1 MKNWMK
7 NNKSVVVL
15 ITMFSLLFGLLF
27 VGKLLPEGEPTE
39 VTPYVTFIENL
50 EDGTVKEI
58 EYSYSNENMT
68 VTLDDGTTYDTAF
81 PGSENFRKEMLEAG
95 VELSIADAE
104 GSINIISL
112 IGNVITWGIMGV
124 FLIYMFKM
132 MKDQMGTADFSEKS
146 LVQTST
152 VKFEDVIGQD
162 EIVEDVKFAVNILKN
177 PEIGSEFGA
186 KPPKG
191 ILFEGGPGCG
201 KTMIAK
207 AVAGEAGVPF
217 ISVSGASFVEK
228 YVGVGASRVRT
239 AFKVAR
245 KNAPCVLFIDEID
258 AVGMARGTG
267 GTSERDQTINAM
279 LTEMDGFTGREG
291 ILVIAATNRADMLDE
306 ALVRSGRFDRK
317 ITISKPKNWN
327 VRADLFKHYLEGKK
341 LAEDVNIECIAKQT
355 AGYSGADI
363 ASVCNEAC
371 NIALQRGLKFITM
384 DCLEEAV
391 DKKVFGGNRVK
402 SKEER
407 NHDKEIVAFHEA
419 GHAVVTYLLGKPI
432 ARASIIGTTSGVGG
446 AVFREDED
454 SQFMTKR
461 SAEDFVKIA
470 YGGRASEEIK
480 FGEGNITTGASND
493 ITQATK
499 VLTSAIVRYGFY
511 TEKAGMLDVSVL
523 KDCGLSS
530 GETEALKLVQSES
543 SRLYEETKA
552 MLFENYGMVKVLAE
566 ALLEQETMSG
576 NEVCEL
582 LNNSLATPQVVLM
595 SDLSEEER
603 KELVVSAFSLK

>member
-1 MKNWMK
+1 MKREWFKK
-7 NNKSVVVL
+7 NFCVVVVL
-15 ITMFSLLFGLLF
+15 TMFSLLGLLIVWDKVSPSETVEIEVEPYTSF
-27 VGKLLPEGEPTE
+27 QEDLEGGE
-39 VTPYVTFIENL
+39 VEA
-50 EDGTVKEI
+50 I
-58 EYSYSNENMT
+58 EYSYSNESMT
-68 VTLDDGTTYDTAF
+68 VTLADGTVYDTAF
-81 PGSENFRKEMLEAG
+81 PASEDFRKEMLEQG
-95 VELSIADAE
+95 VELIIAE
-104 GSINIISL
+104 SGGSVDILGII
-112 IGNVITWGIMGV
+112 GQVVTWGFMGV
-124 FLIYMFKM
+124 FLLYMMKM
-132 MKDQMGTADFSEKS
+132 LKDQMGATEFQEKN
-146 LVQTST
+146 LVQKST
-152 VKFEDVIGQD
+152 VKFCDVIGQD
-162 EIVEDVKFAVNILKN
+162 EIVEDVKFAVSILKN
-177 PEIGSEFGA
+177 PDMGSELGA

-258 AVGMARGTG
+258 AVGMARGTS
-267 GTSERDQTINAM
+267 GTSERDQTINAL
-279 LTEMDGFTGREG
+279 LTEMDGFSGREG

-317 ITISKPKNWN
+317 ITITKPKNWK
-327 VRADLFKHYLEGKK
+327 VRADLINHYLEGKK
-341 LAEDVNIECIAKQT
+341 LAEDVSIECLAKQT

-363 ASVCNEAC
+363 ASMCNEAC
-371 NIALQRGLKFITM
+371 NIALQRKLGFITM

-407 NHDKEIVAFHEA
+407 SHDKEIVAYHEA
-419 GHAVVTYLLGKPI
+419 GHAVETYLLGKPI

-454 SQFMTKR
+454 SQFMTK
-461 SAEDFVKIA
+461 SGVEEFVKIA

-480 FGEGNITTGASND
+480 FGADNITTGASND

-499 VLTSAIVRYGFY
+499 ILTNAVVRYGFY
-511 TEKAGMLDVSVL
+511 TDKVGMVDVSVL
-523 KDCGLSS
+523 KDCGLST
-530 GETEALKLVQSES
+530 GESEALKIVQSES
-543 SRLYEETKA
+543 TSLYNETKQA
-552 MLFENYGMVKVLAE
+552 LSENYNLVEALAE
-566 ALLEQETMSG
+566 ALLERETMTG
-576 NEVCEL
+576 EEVYEL
-582 LNNSLATPQVVLM
+582 LNKSKKR
-595 SDLSEEER
+595 S
-603 KELVVSAFSLK
+603 